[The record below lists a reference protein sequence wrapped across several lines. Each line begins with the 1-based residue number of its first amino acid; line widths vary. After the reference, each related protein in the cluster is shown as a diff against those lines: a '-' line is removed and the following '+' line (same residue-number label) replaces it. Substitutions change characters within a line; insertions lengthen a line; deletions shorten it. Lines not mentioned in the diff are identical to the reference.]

1 MMRKTI
7 SFTDAYT
14 EEYKYLC
21 GQGNASEYMCKLIR
35 KDRLNSAGGIE
46 DRILKLLQSILSSG
60 ALKPAAENLEAKR
73 SAASKILSIGRGDK

>member
-7 SFTDAYT
+7 SFTDLYE

-35 KDRLNSAGGIE
+35 KDRLNNAGGIE
-46 DRILKLLQSILSSG
+46 DKILRLLQNILSSG
-60 ALKPAAENLEAKR
+60 SLRPTAENLEAKK